1 MPCIPFSESPLPLF
15 SNLPSLP
22 SLLHSISF
30 VYIKRESKG
39 EGVHQTM
46 YVCPSEG
53 TGCCPFPAFT
63 LFTRLHSPTPFLHF
77 HFFHFFTPLILSL
90 ISQRERL
97 MHPPVVQLQRTKTAL
112 TAFTPSLVQRL
123 DKRLFQRLQQFSA
136 KKSPN
141 FCLFTACSRCEA
153 LTVPR
158 SVCG

>member
-1 MPCIPFSESPLPLF
+1 MYPILRIPTPSFLKF
-15 SNLPSLP
+15 AFAAFTPSL
-22 SLLHSISF
+22 
-30 VYIKRESKG
+30 YIFCLYKKRSKG

-63 LFTRLHSPTPFLHF
+63 LFTRLHSPTPFLRF